1 MRGVALLT
9 GQKLQNDT
17 NYGEITEDSTREDKR
32 CLHKNETNTNKKP
45 VEMLEIECNA

>member
-32 CLHKNETNTNKKP
+32 CLHKNETNTNEKC
-45 VEMLEIECNA
+45 VELLEIK